1 MLCITGCFLHG
12 SSRFIKERTV
22 VYDFMH
28 PSSFGYILA
37 YRPFDV
43 FSFSFFLSSNFF
55 YVFLFDEARAD
66 SFGKVL
72 AHGLNF
78 SF

>member
-12 SSRFIKERTV
+12 SSRFIKERPA

-37 YRPFDV
+37 YLSSTFFPFP
-43 FSFSFFLSSNFF
+43 FSFRATFSTFF
-55 YVFLFDEARAD
+55 
-66 SFGKVL
+66 
-72 AHGLNF
+72 F
-78 SF
+78 STKQGRTALVKS